1 MIIKNCF
8 YRIYQSILLNVMHIV
23 RYNHNVISGNGA
35 VCRIPGILKKHN
47 IKKVLVFTGPHL
59 VKTSL
64 FKKIIA
70 MFREKGLECI
80 VFSGISAETGT
91 GSIEMARKIYLQH
104 KCSAI
109 IAIGGGSVIDCAKA
123 AAGGTVNPGKS
134 IVRLAGYQKVR
145 KKVPVIIAVPTT
157 AGTGAEATAC
167 AVIKDDITGV
177 KKIIADT
184 KIVPRYAVLDP
195 VMTARMPGY
204 LTAYTGMD
212 ALTHATESYLNKY
225 SSKVSRANAQAAVNL
240 IIKNIMPAY
249 YKTGG
254 ISPRKNM
261 LDASYLAGC
270 AFVRT
275 SVGYVHAI
283 GHAIGGRYNL
293 SHGMVVAVVL
303 PYVLEWYGRCIYGK
317 LARLADISC
326 ITEKNMSVKKKA
338 ETYIN
343 YIKCLTINLRLTG
356 ISIKNSVTVSK
367 EKIYL

>member
-1 MIIKNCF
+1 M
-8 YRIYQSILLNVMHIV
+8 
-23 RYNHNVISGNGA
+23 
-35 VCRIPGILKKHN
+35 
-47 IKKVLVFTGPHL
+47 
-59 VKTSL
+59 
-64 FKKIIA
+64 
-70 MFREKGLECI
+70 
-80 VFSGISAETGT
+80 
-91 GSIEMARKIYLQH
+91 
-104 KCSAI
+104 
-109 IAIGGGSVIDCAKA
+109 
-123 AAGGTVNPGKS
+123 
-134 IVRLAGYQKVR
+134 
-145 KKVPVIIAVPTT
+145 
-157 AGTGAEATAC
+157 
-167 AVIKDDITGV
+167 TGV
-177 KKIIADT
+177 QT
-184 KIVPRYAVLDP
+184 C
-195 VMTARMPGY
+195 
-204 LTAYTGMD
+204 
-212 ALTHATESYLNKY
+212 ALPISYLNKY

-343 YIKCLTINLRLTG
+343 YIKMLNHKFKIDRNFYKELSNSIQRENISLMVQTG
-356 ISIKNSVTVSK
+356 DKREDNGEKIAKDNSIKTNITGKVHK
-367 EKIYL
+367 NKGIAEKDVKKIAKYAIMEANPYYPVPKIMALSECEKLVYRICTRQ

>member
-1 MIIKNCF
+1 
-8 YRIYQSILLNVMHIV
+8 
-23 RYNHNVISGNGA
+23 
-35 VCRIPGILKKHN
+35 
-47 IKKVLVFTGPHL
+47 
-59 VKTSL
+59 
-64 FKKIIA
+64 
-70 MFREKGLECI
+70 
-80 VFSGISAETGT
+80 
-91 GSIEMARKIYLQH
+91 
-104 KCSAI
+104 
-109 IAIGGGSVIDCAKA
+109 
-123 AAGGTVNPGKS
+123 
-134 IVRLAGYQKVR
+134 
-145 KKVPVIIAVPTT
+145 
-157 AGTGAEATAC
+157 
-167 AVIKDDITGV
+167 
-177 KKIIADT
+177 
-184 KIVPRYAVLDP
+184 
-195 VMTARMPGY
+195 MTASMPGY

-225 SSKVSRANAQAAVNL
+225 SSEVSRANAQAAINL
-240 IIKNIMPAY
+240 IIKNIIPAY